1 MGTTDPAPIPF
12 PLSSFPGAN
21 PQEGSGRLINAY
33 GEPLGDPQKPTGPTP
48 VVLRRSPGLSLQ
60 AITPQTG
67 YRGGLIVNNLS
78 FEIWA
83 NDASTVDVSGDVI
96 DLGVVAGTD
105 KISIARDQASPTPDV
120 VVVTPSNGAYVLQA
134 QAVVNA
140 SLIATLAG
148 TSYTSGDTVA
158 LTFNNINITDLPE
171 TVTYTLG
178 AGETPTTVATGLTTL
193 INADAVLIANM
204 ITATSLAGVITIV
217 QPGVIG
223 NGTTVE
229 ETITGTGHE
238 TLIFTPETGQMGG
251 GSGVFGVWTGSP
263 TPYNGQGN
271 LPQPNSVS
279 FQDGYFFFTIGNGQ
293 VYASAAINLLTQN
306 ALTFVTIQAKAD
318 VTLLRGIAYAG
329 VMLFFTTGS
338 CEVWQDA
345 ANPAPAFPYSR
356 VVVLE
361 KGLIQSAAIAGF
373 ETGFSELMWV
383 AQDFGVYWM
392 TAAGGLQSPVK
403 VSPPD
408 LDRLIEAQV
417 RAGMTL
423 EAGCYAFG
431 GKKFWHLSSPAWTWE
446 FNIVSQKWNERQSL
460 LGGVYGRWRGTSGH
474 PAFGKWLIGDEQSG
488 NLLWIDVANYTENG
502 APQLFRI
509 ESGPVRNFPSQIR
522 IARADFDFD
531 MGVGQA
537 VANVLM
543 TVTGAAA
550 GTGGVVRLT
559 VNNTAQT
566 QTNDTV
572 IVAGITG
579 TTEANGTFP
588 MTLIDETHIELQGTV
603 FVNAY
608 ISGGTAT
615 DVTSPPQAV
624 NPQVAVSCSKDGGLN
639 FDLPSLRILGQQ
651 GKTKRLRVSVKN
663 RGQSGPMGVRWRLDV
678 TDPVYTA
685 LLGGMQSSNPRIIG
699 A

>member
-21 PQEGSGRLINAY
+21 PQESSGRLINAY

-293 VYASAAINLLTQN
+293 VYASAINLLTQN

-345 ANPAPAFPYSR
+345 ANPAPAFPYAR
-356 VVVLE
+356 MYVLE

-392 TAAGGLQSPVK
+392 TASSGLQFPVK

-417 RAGMTL
+417 RAGNTL

-446 FNIVSQKWNERQSL
+446 FNIATQKW
-460 LGGVYGRWRGTSGH
+460 
-474 PAFGKWLIGDEQSG
+474 K
-488 NLLWIDVANYTENG
+488 
-502 APQLFRI
+502 
-509 ESGPVRNFPSQIR
+509 
-522 IARADFDFD
+522 
-531 MGVGQA
+531 
-537 VANVLM
+537 
-543 TVTGAAA
+543 
-550 GTGGVVRLT
+550 
-559 VNNTAQT
+559 
-566 QTNDTV
+566 
-572 IVAGITG
+572 
-579 TTEANGTFP
+579 
-588 MTLIDETHIELQGTV
+588 
-603 FVNAY
+603 
-608 ISGGTAT
+608 
-615 DVTSPPQAV
+615 
-624 NPQVAVSCSKDGGLN
+624 
-639 FDLPSLRILGQQ
+639 
-651 GKTKRLRVSVKN
+651 
-663 RGQSGPMGVRWRLDV
+663 
-678 TDPVYTA
+678 
-685 LLGGMQSSNPRIIG
+685 
-699 A
+699 